1 MTRSWVGS
9 NVAEGMRRKVKKKNM
24 EICVQSSAQKVNH
37 AARSNVNVNV
47 NDQFKKGSHGQ

>member
-37 AARSNVNVNV
+37 APRSNVNV